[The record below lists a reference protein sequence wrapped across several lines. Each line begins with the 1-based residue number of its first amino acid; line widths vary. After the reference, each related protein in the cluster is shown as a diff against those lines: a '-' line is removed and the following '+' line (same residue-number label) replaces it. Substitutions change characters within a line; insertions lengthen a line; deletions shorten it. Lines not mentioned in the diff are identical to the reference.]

1 MQEKSD
7 VVFILSKGLVKS
19 RPAAREGSAPYRH
32 DLFLWQMQDTWEAEA
47 ANMIQISYYKP
58 VLNKRMVIEFGIRVL
73 KEQKR
78 GKK

>member
-1 MQEKSD
+1 
-7 VVFILSKGLVKS
+7 
-19 RPAAREGSAPYRH
+19 
-32 DLFLWQMQDTWEAEA
+32 MQDTWEAEA